1 MFPHFWLVGWTR
13 MQSDFQA
20 FGDYIN
26 GFTIWYRLSYLW
38 SCPAF
43 KIKVALQVTEK
54 QLKQTWVVW
63 IFRRMYPKIEW
74 CIIIVPSDSYNF
86 MDFPHSNAWLLT
98 WGLTSRD
105 SRPGL
110 GFPPT
115 KDGRARVSRR
125 EASALASE
133 RLGLM
138 KPLWVEPWWRNHLHG
153 KSWGMVNLKTNAL
166 LTLVGL
172 WGIVWL
178 VEFRHQVM
186 YDIYIYI

>member
-1 MFPHFWLVGWTR
+1 MFAECFLIFDWSVER

-20 FGDYIN
+20 FG
-26 GFTIWYRLSYLW
+26 
-38 SCPAF
+38 
-43 KIKVALQVTEK
+43 VALQVTEK

-98 WGLTSRD
+98 WRLTSSH

-110 GFPPT
+110 GFPAT
-115 KDGRARVSRR
+115 KDGRARFSRR

-138 KPLWVEPWWRNHLHG
+138 KPLLVEPWLRNHLVSHG
-153 KSWGMVNLKTNAL
+153 GWWIWKKCFTNISGFMEDSMVSG
-166 LTLVGL
+166 V
-172 WGIVWL
+172 
-178 VEFRHQVM
+178 
-186 YDIYIYI
+186 